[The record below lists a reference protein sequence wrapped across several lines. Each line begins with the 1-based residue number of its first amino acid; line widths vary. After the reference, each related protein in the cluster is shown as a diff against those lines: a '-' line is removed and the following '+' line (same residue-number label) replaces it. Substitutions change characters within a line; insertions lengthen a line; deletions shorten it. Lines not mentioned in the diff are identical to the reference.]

1 MLVHDQLRR
10 TLLWHAAGLSV
21 DQTVGSHQ
29 EQVPQQ
35 AYPEIGL
42 LTAGQMHDPN
52 LMSPVRCTEVHA
64 EPLALDNEP
73 RALLATPVQAIETLI
88 RASMLRQE

>member
-1 MLVHDQLRR
+1 MHDQLRR

-35 AYPEIGL
+35 AHPEIGRL
-42 LTAGQMHDPN
+42 AAGQMHDPS
-52 LMSPVRCTEVHA
+52 LMSPARRSEVHA
-64 EPLALDNEP
+64 EPLAVDNEP

-88 RASMLRQE
+88 CASMLRQE